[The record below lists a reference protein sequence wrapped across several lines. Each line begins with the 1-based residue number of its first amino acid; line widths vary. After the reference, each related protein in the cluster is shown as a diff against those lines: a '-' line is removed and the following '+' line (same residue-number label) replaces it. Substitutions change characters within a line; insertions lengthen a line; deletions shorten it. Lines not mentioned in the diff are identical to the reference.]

1 MCFVTFISNA
11 PVRAIES
18 KLSACLCRIAV
29 VIWYIT
35 DWSAAAYCC
44 LFIYHLQILIHHI
57 RDCLPEIK
65 SKLNTMMLSVHQ
77 ELGELGEPTDT
88 VSQSSLG
95 ATLLTL
101 LSKFATNFQVILI
114 MLTCIMTCVSCCVCK
129 CFIVIYTLFRVF
141 DIVWAATL
149 SRSKW

>member
-1 MCFVTFISNA
+1 M
-11 PVRAIES
+11 
-18 KLSACLCRIAV
+18 L
-29 VIWYIT
+29 
-35 DWSAAAYCC
+35 YCV
-44 LFIYHLQILIHHI
+44 QILIHHI

-101 LSKFATNFQVILI
+101 LSKFATNFQVGQSIFMYI
-114 MLTCIMTCVSCCVCK
+114 MLASNVKIIINSMLAHFLDWSHELRLMLMLANAYTVIPKHLFVCYSIQLRLCCCHY
-129 CFIVIYTLFRVF
+129 CS
-141 DIVWAATL
+141 ATDH
-149 SRSKW
+149 